1 VGAAGSRLQSGDGTG
16 GACVFVDVLVWS
28 VVAAVVVAL
37 LVVDL
42 VVFSRDSHEVSLR
55 EAAIWS
61 GVWLAIGLGFA
72 LVVWALQGARDAA
85 GYTAGYLIER
95 SLSVDNVFIFALLLT
110 SFSVPRASRGRALF
124 FGVLGALV
132 LRAGFIVAGAALLDS
147 FHWIEYV
154 FGAFLIVTAVRVF
167 RGRAESPSVERNP
180 VVRGVRR
187 LVPTTARYHGAAI
200 FVREPGRLRATPMVA
215 VLLGM
220 ALIDVV
226 FAVDSIPAVFAVT
239 NDPFLVFASNA
250 FAVLGMRA
258 LYFLLA
264 GMLDRFGQLK
274 VGLAAVLALVGVKML
289 IADVYEIPV
298 WISLAAI
305 VAILGASMA
314 VALVSPT
321 SVQKGVT
328 GAATR
333 DGSEVGRKELPT
345 DRGQPDRGRAP
356 GVGPRDARDPRSGVR
371 GDHRRPPGPGDR
383 VRMGAS
389 RARAG
394 QGSSETNGGSDPS
407 GPE

>member
-1 VGAAGSRLQSGDGTG
+1 
-16 GACVFVDVLVWS
+16 VDVLVWS
-28 VVAAVVVAL
+28 VVAAVIVAL

-55 EAAIWS
+55 EAAVWS

-72 LVVWALQGARDAA
+72 LVVWALQGAQDAA

-110 SFSVPRASRGRALF
+110 SFAVPRASRGRALF

-180 VVRGVRR
+180 IVRGVRR
-187 LVPTTARYHGAAI
+187 LVPTTSRYHGAAV
-200 FVREPGRLRATPMVA
+200 FARERGRLRATPMVA

-226 FAVDSIPAVFAVT
+226 FAVDSIPAIFAVT

-314 VALVSPT
+314 AALVSST

-333 DGSEVGRKELPT
+333 DGSDVDRKELPA
-345 DRGQPDRGRAP
+345 DRREPDRGGAP
-356 GVGPRDARDPRSGVR
+356 GGGPRDARDSRSRVR
-371 GDHRRPPGPGDR
+371 GDHRRPPGPWDR
-383 VRMGAS
+383 VRVGAS

-394 QGSSETNGGSDPS
+394 QGSSETNGGSHPS